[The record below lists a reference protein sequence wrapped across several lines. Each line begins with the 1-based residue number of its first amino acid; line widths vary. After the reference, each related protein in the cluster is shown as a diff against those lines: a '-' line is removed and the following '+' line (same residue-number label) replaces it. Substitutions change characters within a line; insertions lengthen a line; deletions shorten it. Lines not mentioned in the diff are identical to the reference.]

1 VLHRHPS
8 LWEDPERF
16 DPERFTPARSTGRHR
31 YAYLPFGAGPRIC
44 IGGHLALMEMQVV
57 LALVAPRYRLRLG
70 SDHPVSPQGL
80 ITTRPSE
87 PIMMRLERLI

>member
-1 VLHRHPS
+1 
-8 LWEDPERF
+8 
-16 DPERFTPARSTGRHR
+16 
-31 YAYLPFGAGPRIC
+31 
-44 IGGHLALMEMQVV
+44 MEMQVV

-80 ITTRPSE
+80 ITTRPSK